1 MRKLLLFFLFLLP
14 VLMVFSCKGADRK
27 EINASEVIKLL
38 KSGKDVQLVDRI
50 IMDDL
55 DFTVDGEPFALNVNL
70 LQNETTSNIFFSN
83 CIFIG
88 KVTSNGKKGAATIQS
103 RFQKNLIFLSCDFR
117 GDVDFGESVVF
128 GMVNFS
134 KSIFRENANFN
145 NMSVW
150 SKDSYFSEIKAE
162 KTFSMIYAS
171 FLGNLYFMDAK
182 FGQNAS
188 FQETSVKGSL
198 SFNNAVFEERAGFD
212 LMEIGGSAFFNYAVF
227 EKNANFSFS
236 RFFNTTN
243 FVKTTFKEKG
253 NFEKAYFLNTVR
265 FEEVDMEKSLILTDT
280 FFGNKYINK

>member
-1 MRKLLLFFLFLLP
+1 MRRLLLLLIP
-14 VLMVFSCKGADRK
+14 VLMVVSCNGADRK
-27 EINASEVIKLL
+27 EMNASEIVKLL
-38 KSGKDVQLVDRI
+38 KSGKDVQLVGRI

-55 DFTVDGEPFALNVNL
+55 DFTVADEPFALNAGLSQCEIN
-70 LQNETTSNIFFSN
+70 SNIFFSD

-88 KVTSNGKKGAATIQS
+88 KVTSNGKKGQTAIQS
-103 RFQKNLIFLSCDFR
+103 RFNKNLVFLDCDFR
-117 GDVDFGESVVF
+117 GEVDFGQSVVF

-162 KTFSMIYAS
+162 KVFSMIYTS
-171 FLGNLYFMDAK
+171 FLGNLYFINAK
-182 FGQNAS
+182 FQQKAT
-188 FQETSVKGSL
+188 FQEMSVKGSL

-212 LMEIGGSAFFNYAVF
+212 LMETGGSAFFNYAVF

-236 RFFNTTN
+236 RFLHTADFI
-243 FVKTTFKEKG
+243 KTTFKEKG

-265 FEEVDMEKSLILTDT
+265 FEEVDMENSLILTDT
-280 FFGNKYINK
+280 FFGNKFIK

>member
-1 MRKLLLFFLFLLP
+1 MRKLLLFLLP
-14 VLMVFSCKGADRK
+14 VLMVFSCNGADRK
-27 EINASEVIKLL
+27 EMNASEIIKLL
-38 KSGKDVQLVDRI
+38 KAGKDVQLVDRI

-55 DFTVDGEPFALNVNL
+55 DFTVAGEPFALNVNL

-88 KVTSNGKKGAATIQS
+88 KVTSNGKKGAASVQS
-103 RFQKNLIFLSCDFR
+103 RFSKNLIFLNCDFR
-117 GDVDFGESVVF
+117 GEVDFGQAIVF

-134 KSIFRENANFN
+134 KSIFRENTNFN

-150 SKDSYFSEIKAE
+150 SKDCYFSEIKAE
-162 KTFSMIYAS
+162 KDFSMIYAS
-171 FLGNLYFMDAK
+171 FLGNLDFMNAH
-182 FGQNAS
+182 FQQNTS

-227 EKNANFSFS
+227 EKRVNFSFS
-236 RFFNTTN
+236 RFLHTAN

-253 NFEKAYFLNTVR
+253 NFEKAQFLNTAR
-265 FEEVDMEKSLILTDT
+265 FEEIDMENSLILTDT
-280 FFGNKYINK
+280 FFNNKFIDKR

>member
-1 MRKLLLFFLFLLP
+1 MRKLLLFLLP
-14 VLMVFSCKGADRK
+14 VLMVFSCNGADRK
-27 EINASEVIKLL
+27 EMNASEIIKLL
-38 KSGKDVQLVDRI
+38 KAGKDVQLVDRI

-55 DFTVDGEPFALNVNL
+55 DFTDVGEPFALNANL

-88 KVTSNGKKGAATIQS
+88 KVTSNGKKGQATVQS
-103 RFQKNLIFLSCDFR
+103 RFAKNLLFLNCDFR
-117 GDVDFGESVVF
+117 GEVDFGQAIVF

-134 KSIFRENANFN
+134 KSIFRENTNFN

-150 SKDSYFSEIKAE
+150 SKDCYFSEIKSE

-171 FLGNLYFMDAK
+171 FSGNLDFMNAH
-182 FGQNAS
+182 FQQNTS

-198 SFNNAVFEERAGFD
+198 SFNNAVFEERVGFD

-227 EKNANFSFS
+227 EKRANFSFS
-236 RFFNTTN
+236 RFLHTAN

-253 NFEKAYFLNTVR
+253 NFEKAHFLNTAR
-265 FEEVDMEKSLILTDT
+265 FENVDMENSLILTET
-280 FFGNKYINK
+280 IFSNNFINKNE